1 MAIENE
7 ASNIENDDQIQTFL
21 EIIKH
26 HEKDITYEYTV
37 DEMLKMAQENLFPK
51 KPFIFEKK
59 TKSYSPILLLP
70 VFDCDRVFID
80 KPKTLIF
87 RCKERGHFLNSNG

>member
-1 MAIENE
+1 LAIENE
-7 ASNIENDDQIQTFL
+7 ASNIENDDQTQTFL
-21 EIIKH
+21 EIIMH
-26 HEKDITYEYTV
+26 HEKDINYEYTV

-59 TKSYSPILLLP
+59 TKSYSPILWF
-70 VFDCDRVFID
+70 FDCDRVFRA
-80 KPKTLIF
+80 KPKTLIL